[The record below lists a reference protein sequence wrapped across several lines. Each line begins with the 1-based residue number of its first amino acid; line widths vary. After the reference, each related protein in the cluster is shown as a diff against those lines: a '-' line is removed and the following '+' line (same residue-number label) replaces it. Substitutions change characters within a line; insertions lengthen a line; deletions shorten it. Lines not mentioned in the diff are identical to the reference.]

1 MNTYKV
7 TFTYEQEIEA
17 ETAERAEETLES
29 LIREGYTWPAFI
41 DIDTIITESGKYKYQ
56 ETWYDTEDDVIA
68 ALVTNGEL
76 PTFSAWV
83 SIEFDSYDVLM
94 MNKPLSFYQAAY
106 QEYLSNEFENYWE
119 KELYVG

>member
-17 ETAERAEETLES
+17 ETAERAEETLEY
-29 LIREGYTWPAFI
+29 LIKEGQTWPAFI
-41 DIDTIITESGKYKYQ
+41 DIDTIVTESGKYKYQ
-56 ETWYDTEDDVIA
+56 DTWYDTEDDVIV
-68 ALVTNGEL
+68 ALVRNGDL

-83 SIEFDSYDVLM
+83 SQEFDSYDVLM
-94 MNKPLSFYQAAY
+94 MGKSLSFYQEAY
-106 QEYLSNEFENYWE
+106 QEYLSNEFENCWE